1 MLLEPNCVKRN
12 CGHYAGVD
20 QPDGTE
26 SSERHVC
33 LAFPNGIPERIA
45 YGPDLHRVIADDQ
58 VGQVVFEIDD
68 LPDGDDGVETNVVE
82 NGVVE
87 SVQVDIAEDDG

>member
-33 LAFPNGIPERIA
+33 LAFPSGIPDRIA
-45 YGPDLHRVIADDQ
+45 YGNDLHLVIAADQ
-58 VGQVVFEIDD
+58 VGEVVFEIDD
-68 LPDGDDGVETNVVE
+68 LPDDDDDVSSTYEETT
-82 NGVVE
+82 
-87 SVQVDIAEDDG
+87 